1 MALIFLPS
9 NEHSAFAVVALRE
22 EQCLHG
28 GQATRCNVVYL
39 GIGTTEITRED
50 LPEDAIILPQVVT
63 TAREPS
69 LQKDPILYATETGC
83 SLFVGLPWIHVAS
96 NMDITGHIACSGDT
110 IRRSSL

>member
-1 MALIFLPS
+1 MPS
-9 NEHSAFAVVALRE
+9 IKNNVSTEDKLA
-22 EQCLHG
+22 
-28 GQATRCNVVYL
+28 CNVVYL

-50 LPEDAIILPQVVT
+50 LKEGDILLQVVT

-83 SLFVGLPWIHVAS
+83 SLFVGLPWIHVAP

-110 IRRSSL
+110 IRRSQL

>member
-1 MALIFLPS
+1 MKNNVSTERQTI
-9 NEHSAFAVVALRE
+9 
-22 EQCLHG
+22 
-28 GQATRCNVVYL
+28 CNVIYL

-50 LPEDAIILPQVVT
+50 LPEDDTILPQVVT

-83 SLFVGLPWIHVAS
+83 SLFVGLPWIHVAA
-96 NMDITGHIACSGDT
+96 NMDITGHIACSVDT

>member
-1 MALIFLPS
+1 MENNVSTEDKL
-9 NEHSAFAVVALRE
+9 FAVI
-22 EQCLHG
+22 
-28 GQATRCNVVYL
+28 VVYL

-50 LPEDAIILPQVVT
+50 LPEDDTILPQVVT

-83 SLFVGLPWIHVAS
+83 SLFVGLPWIHVAT